1 MFWHPLFMAIL
12 LADIVA
18 LFLLLA
24 VALTSWRTA
33 LYWQPES
40 ADSRQLTLESRV
52 ETASIQG
59 RAALFLTLFSA
70 ILLVSGIAN
79 VFHEDI
85 RGAMCGTGVCQAM
98 AGAGGE
104 LILCTVLLLGVMLL
118 WYELDKVNRK
128 LVDMPLTEMN
138 ARLFLVIPPLAVF
151 TLVQTYQAFANIQ
164 PHRPVD
170 CCSIVYD
177 QFQTPTQANSIAGL
191 GDPWWIGAFAVLSL
205 LLLCLGTAIYFSDA
219 THPKKRLALAI
230 VGCLW
235 MPVAVL
241 TLVNILSAYHY
252 EVLHHHCPWCLL
264 LPEHSLAGY
273 PLYGAMGIV
282 GMETL
287 ILLILPWMAKKNP
300 HALGLALD
308 RCFRGAR
315 RMIIAEII
323 FLIFAAGPAIVWWL
337 RFGNWL
343 TA

>member
-1 MFWHPLFMAIL
+1 MFWHPLFLAIL
-12 LADIVA
+12 SADIVA

-24 VALTSWRTA
+24 VALTSLRTA

-40 ADSRQLTLESRV
+40 ADSRQLSLESEV
-52 ETASIQG
+52 ESASIQG
-59 RAALFLTLFSA
+59 RAAFWLVFFSV

-98 AGAGGE
+98 AGGGARP
-104 LILCTVLLLGVMLL
+104 ILCTGLLLGVMLL

-128 LVDMPLTEMN
+128 LVDMPLTETN
-138 ARLFLVIPPLAVF
+138 ARLFLVIPPLAVL
-151 TLVQTYQAFANIQ
+151 TLMQTYDAFANIQ

-177 QFQTPTQANSIAGL
+177 QFQTLTHANSIAGL
-191 GDPWWIGAFAVLSL
+191 GDPWWIGAFVALSL
-205 LLLCLGTAIYFSDA
+205 LLLCLSTAMYFSDA
-219 THPKKRLALAI
+219 THPKRRLALAI
-230 VGCLW
+230 IGCLW
-235 MPVAVL
+235 MPVAAL

-264 LPEHSLAGY
+264 LPEHGLVGY
-273 PLYGAMGIV
+273 PLYGAMGII
-282 GMETL
+282 GMEALT
-287 ILLILPWMAKKNP
+287 LLILPRLTKQSPRAFSQ
-300 HALGLALD
+300 ALD
-308 RCFRGAR
+308 RCLRGAR

-343 TA
+343 TT